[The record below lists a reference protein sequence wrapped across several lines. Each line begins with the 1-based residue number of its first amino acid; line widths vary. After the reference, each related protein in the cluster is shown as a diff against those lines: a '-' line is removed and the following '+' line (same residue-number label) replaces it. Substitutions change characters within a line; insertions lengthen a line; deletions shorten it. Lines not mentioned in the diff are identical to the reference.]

1 MTAERDQKMAE
12 RAYGALV
19 RRQTRHAEILAE
31 VTGKPAETLAEEVR
45 YLRSLLAKIT
55 HGNYAQSTDAATEV
69 AKCSAAL
76 TGLMMSGLMEQEAP
90 R

>member
-1 MTAERDQKMAE
+1 MPERT
-12 RAYGALV
+12 YGALV
-19 RRQTRHAEILAE
+19 RRQTRHTEALAEI
-31 VTGKPAETLAEEVR
+31 TGNPAGTLAEEVR

-55 HGNYAQSTDAATEV
+55 RGNYAQSTEAATEV

-76 TGLMMSGLMEQEAP
+76 TGLMMSGQMEQETP